1 MEVAGAAGTTGPE
14 VLWSALV
21 GQRSHWAR
29 CPPPVTVA
37 VTIPRGN
44 PWAFKDSEG
53 EGLALPTRA
62 SHSQVSAQWEATVC
76 TQASCREGH
85 GIDRAPGSAGP
96 AEQKQLGKEGLPSLI
111 HGSSEDASGLAH

>member
-53 EGLALPTRA
+53 EGLA
-62 SHSQVSAQWEATVC
+62 
-76 TQASCREGH
+76 
-85 GIDRAPGSAGP
+85 GP
-96 AEQKQLGKEGLPSLI
+96 AHQ
-111 HGSSEDASGLAH
+111 GLAFPGVCSMGGHSLHTG